1 MTKGRLLG
9 LVLMVG
15 LGTLGACGGRSGL
28 AIVSDGGIGDGPFG
42 STSKDGGLADAA
54 ALVRDGSPDQPA
66 LTGYSPDVASIGTL
80 SADAPVFL
88 PDVPPILAD
97 ALVGV
102 TPILISI
109 GITPPALTL
118 VVGVPNSTLV
128 VTAVYSDGTT
138 TDVTSATTF
147 TSSDITVLTVSGHTM
162 TGAKAGT
169 ATLTASYS
177 GQSAAAKVTVSTA
190 ALQSISIDSVT
201 PVSVGQSILV
211 AATAIFADGTKQDVT
226 AQATWTS
233 SDATVAT
240 VAFDG
245 TSGEERVS
253 GVKAGGATLQASLQ
267 GVSGHAPVTV
277 TSALVTSINITP
289 TQSILQRGVT
299 QSFQATATYQ
309 DNTTADVTQQATWVS
324 GDTTVAKI
332 AVSSTGVFVTGVG
345 TGTSTI
351 TATVGAIVG
360 TTTVTVTAPALSS
373 IVVSPATWI
382 TNVGGVQ
389 SFTAQATYADN
400 STADV
405 TLSASWASSATG
417 IVGVSN
423 ASGQQGQATAL
434 AAGSAT
440 ISAALSGIAGSAT
453 VTVSSSQ
460 LVSIAVA
467 PNPAD
472 VVVGLSLPLKATGTY
487 QNGTTQDVTA
497 QVAWTILSAAMA
509 SISNA
514 AGSSGQVTGIAA
526 GTTTAT
532 ATLNGIV
539 GTTTVNVSVPTIQS
553 ITVSPAAPPSVAAGI
568 SQPFTASASFG
579 NGTSLDVTTQVTW
592 SSSNIAVAQVSNA
605 TGSNGVASTLTAGT
619 SNITAALSGVSS
631 APVTLTVTSPAL
643 SAITISPA
651 TASIIAGTT
660 QAYTA
665 TAVFQNGTT
674 AAITATSGTWTSSNT
689 GAATMSTVG
698 GGGFAASREVATGVA
713 AGTSTITL
721 SYQGMTAS
729 ADLTVTAAVTLVQIT
744 VSPQNPA
751 SILVGATLQFTA
763 TAITSDG
770 NTQIIT
776 TNAQTQWTT
785 SDATIASIT
794 SPAAPTDGGAGF
806 ARPVGG
812 LVAGIGAGTV
822 TITVTYGGQVATS
835 TLAVRAPQPTGLVVT
850 PSAPPSI
857 RVGATQQFQAV
868 ITLDD
873 GTTQTVTTQASWTSS
888 SATVASVST
897 SGSATGRGGAG
908 AGAGGLATAI
918 GAGTTIIT
926 ATYATFTAS
935 ATLTVVAATPVSLVV
950 TPPSPTLYVSQAQAL
965 VATVV
970 YADNTT
976 AVVTGT
982 STWSSSDPAVAT
994 VTTPAGG
1001 GGFPGGGGG
1010 GGVVTAV
1017 GMGAAT
1023 VTASYGSLVGTATI
1037 TVTAPALTYVQ
1048 VTPTNPSIT
1057 AQATAQFTATAVF
1070 ADDST
1075 RNVTS
1080 SSSWTSS
1087 NSTVAVVS
1095 DSGATIGRA
1104 TGLSA
1109 GTSTITATYQGMSG
1123 SSVLSVAQ
1131 GVGAVAVSPVLSTTV
1146 LGSPVTFTATATLTN
1161 DATVTPT
1168 GVAWVSSDPTIATVT
1183 AAGVATPVKA
1193 GTVTITATYLGVS
1206 GTASLTVS
1214 SATLSSI
1221 SITPNPVAVAVDGSV
1236 QLTATG
1242 VYSDSTKVDLTNVTT
1257 WTSSAASVTSVSNAA
1272 GSRGLLTGLASG
1284 TATVSVYFGA
1294 ASATDSVTVSP

>member
-1 MTKGRLLG
+1 MAKNRFLG

-15 LGTLGACGGRSGL
+15 VGTLGACGGRSGL
-28 AIVSDGGIGDGPFG
+28 TIGSDAGIGDG
-42 STSKDGGLADAA
+42 SSSNNSRDGALADAA
-54 ALVRDGSPDQPA
+54 VLVRDGSPDQPT
-66 LTGYSPDVASIGTL
+66 LTGYSPDVASIGKP
-80 SADAPVFL
+80 SADAPVIF
-88 PDVPPILAD
+88 PDASPISAD
-97 ALVGV
+97 SLVGV
-102 TPILISI
+102 TPILTSI
-109 GITPPALTL
+109 GITPPAITL

-138 TDVTSATTF
+138 KDVTSSATF
-147 TSSDITVLTVSGHTM
+147 TSSDATVLTVSGHTI
-162 TGAKAGT
+162 TGVKAGT
-169 ATLTASYS
+169 ATLTAVSS
-177 GQSAAAKVTVSTA
+177 GQTATAKVTVSA
-190 ALQSISIDSVT
+190 SALQSISINSVT

-211 AATAIFADGTKQDVT
+211 TATAIFADGTKQDVT

-233 SDATVAT
+233 SDATVAA
-240 VAFDG
+240 VALDA
-245 TSGEERVS
+245 TSGEEKVS
-253 GVKAGGATLQASLQ
+253 GIKAGSATLKATLQ
-267 GVSGHAPVTV
+267 GVSGQASVAV
-277 TSALVTSINITP
+277 TSVLMTSINITP
-289 TQSILQRGVT
+289 TQSVLQRGVT

-309 DNTTADVTQQATWVS
+309 DSTTADVTQQATWLS
-324 GDTTVAKI
+324 SDTTVATI
-332 AVSSTGVFVTGVG
+332 TVSSSGVLVTAVGIG
-345 TGTSTI
+345 TGTI
-351 TATVGAIVG
+351 TATVGTIVG
-360 TTTVTVTAPALSS
+360 TTTVTVTAPALST
-373 IVVSPATWI
+373 VVVTPAIWTP
-382 TNVGGVQ
+382 NVGGLQ

-405 TLSASWASSATG
+405 TLSATWASSATS
-417 IVGVSN
+417 IVGISN

-440 ISAALSGIAGSAT
+440 ISATLSGIVGSAT
-453 VTVSSSQ
+453 VTVSSSR

-487 QNGTTQDVTA
+487 QNGTTQDLTA
-497 QVAWTILSAAMA
+497 QVAWTVLTTAMA

-539 GTTTVNVSVPTIQS
+539 GTTTVNVSVPTLQS
-553 ITVSPAAPPSVAAGI
+553 ITVSPAAPPSVAAGV

-592 SSSNIAVAQVSNA
+592 SSSNIAVAQISNA
-605 TGSNGVASTLTAGT
+605 SGSNGVASTLTAGT
-619 SNITAALSGVSS
+619 SNITATLNGVSS
-631 APVTLTVTSPAL
+631 APVTLAVTAPAL
-643 SAITISPA
+643 STITISPA
-651 TASIIAGTT
+651 TASIIAGAT
-660 QAYTA
+660 QVYTA

-689 GAATMSTVG
+689 AAATISTVG
-698 GGGFAASREVATGVA
+698 GGGFAPAREVAAGVA
-713 AGTSTITL
+713 AGTSTIML

-729 ADLTVTAAVTLVQIT
+729 AQLTVTAAVTLVQIA

-751 SILVGATLQFTA
+751 SILVGATQQFTA

-770 NTQIIT
+770 NTQTIT

-806 ARPVGG
+806 TRPAGG
-812 LVAGIGAGTV
+812 LATGIGAGTV
-822 TITVTYGGQVATS
+822 TITVTYGGQSATA
-835 TLAVRAPQPTGLVVT
+835 TLTVRAPQPTGMVIT

-868 ITLDD
+868 VTFDD

-897 SGSATGRGGAG
+897 TGAVTGRGGAG

-918 GAGTTIIT
+918 GAGTTTIT
-926 ATYATFTAS
+926 ATYSTFTAS
-935 ATLTVVAATPVSLVV
+935 ATLTVVTATPVSLVV
-950 TPPSPTLYVSQAQAL
+950 TPPSPTLYVSQAQAM

-982 STWSSSDPAVAT
+982 STWSSSDPTVAT

-1010 GGVVTAV
+1010 GVVTAV
-1017 GMGAAT
+1017 GTGTAT
-1023 VTASYGSLVGTATI
+1023 VTASYGTLVGTATI

-1070 ADDST
+1070 ADNST

-1095 DSGATIGRA
+1095 NSGATIGRA
-1104 TGLSA
+1104 TGLGA

-1131 GVGAVAVSPVLSTTV
+1131 GVGAVSVSPVLSTTV
-1146 LGSPVTFTATATLTN
+1146 LGIPVTFTATATLTN

-1168 GVAWVSSDPTIATVT
+1168 GVAWVSSDPTIATIT

-1193 GTVTITATYLGVS
+1193 GTATITATYLGVS

-1221 SITPNPVAVAVDGSV
+1221 SITPNPVTVTVDGSA

-1242 VYSDSTKVDLTNVTT
+1242 VYSDSTKVDLTNVAT
-1257 WTSSAASVTSVSNAA
+1257 WTSSATSVASVSNAA
-1272 GSRGLLTGLASG
+1272 GSRGLLTGLDSG
-1284 TATVSVYFGA
+1284 TATVTVYFGA